1 MGTIPELFER
11 QVVAVPDATSVVF
24 GDASLSFA
32 DLDARANRLARFLI
46 ERGVGAETVVAVALR
61 RSPEWCVTVLAVMKA
76 GGAYLPVD
84 PAYPA
89 DRIAY
94 MVEDSAAVLVLV
106 DEDTAGLLPELPAP
120 VVRLDDP
127 EVTGAVAAHA
137 AGDVGDAERATPL
150 TVANAAYVIYTSG
163 STGRPKGVTVTH
175 TGIANLVGAMLDR
188 MNVTPDSRILQFCS
202 PSFDVSV
209 GELGMSLLSG
219 ATLVMADKDALAP
232 GAPLVETVN
241 RHAVTHA
248 VLPPA
253 VLAALPTGSLPTLR
267 SLAVAGEAT
276 APELVATWAADRRMI
291 NGYGPTEATVGVTLS
306 APLAGDGQVPP
317 IGAPLPNTQVY
328 LLDDDL
334 KPVPEGAPGEL
345 YIAGAPLARGYLG
358 RPGMTGERFVACPF
372 GEPGARMYRTGDL
385 VRWGADGQL
394 VFLGRA
400 DTQVKIRG
408 LRIEL
413 REIEAAL
420 LAHPRVAHAVVV
432 VHEGRGTGKQLVGYV
447 VPAGAG
453 DAEAAREDAARS
465 GGTGHMAFD
474 SGFPTGELRTYLGR
488 RLPDFMVPAT
498 VMVVNRLP
506 LTTNGKVDKKAL
518 PEPEFKGGAYR
529 APRTPEEEVL
539 AGAFAAVL
547 GLDRVGID
555 DDFFVVG
562 GDSIQSIQVV
572 SRVRAAGLE
581 ISAREVFEARTVAR
595 LAEVAAAN
603 RLADAPVALAELAGG
618 GVGWMPLLPVARLL
632 RGWGPGF
639 DRWLQAMVLDLPAG
653 IGHDQLTAT
662 LSAVVDRHDLLRARL
677 VASDGGGL
685 QVAPAGSVDVAAL
698 VRRVEC
704 DGAWDSEAWHASLR
718 AELEAAAASLDP
730 GAGAI
735 AKFVWFRPTGTDAPG
750 RLLVVLHHLVVDG
763 VSWRILMPDLALAWK
778 QVRDGRTPELPPVA
792 TSMRRWA
799 HALADE
805 AATEKRTAE
814 LALWR
819 GIVDGP
825 DPVLGTRRLDPA
837 RDVIA
842 TLTETRVRLPA
853 PVTEALLTTVPAAF
867 HGEVNDGLL
876 AALALALAKWRRMRG
891 TDEPSSL
898 IRLEGHGREEAAAPG
913 ADLSRTVGWFT
924 SVFPVRLDL
933 TGTDLDDALAGGPA
947 AARALKAV
955 KEQLRAIP
963 DKGIGYGLLRHLNP
977 RTADVLSAYGHGQV
991 GFNYLGRFSPH
1002 TDMPAHAQGLGFTR
1016 AADVAELAELDA
1028 AQDQAMPA
1036 PAEVDI
1042 NAAVTD
1048 TPEGPQL
1055 GALFTAPSGILTQDD
1070 VQELA
1075 DLWRTALEGLVRH
1088 TARPGAGGLT
1098 PSDVPLVDVA
1108 QSDIEGWEER
1118 FPGLSDVWPTSP
1130 LQSGLLFHTLLADGA
1145 ESSFDAYQVQY
1156 ALQLSGNV
1164 EPARMR
1170 AAGQAV
1176 LDRHPALRT
1185 AFVHDA
1191 AGGLVQLVVDGVELP
1206 WQEVDLSGTP
1216 EGERDAAFEKFL
1228 ADDLLAH
1235 FAVTEP
1241 PMLRLSLVKREAE
1254 RFELVLT
1261 AHHALFDGW
1270 SLPLLVQDV
1279 LRCYGTGGDTTGLPP
1294 ARTYRDYLAWLAQQD
1309 PEASAEAWRA
1319 ELDGV
1324 DEPTLLAPGAETGS
1338 RSTGIGQVDVPLTP
1352 AEATGLTRSAAD
1364 LGVTLNTLV
1373 QGAWGLLLGQL
1384 TGRRDVLLSATV
1396 AGRPPA
1402 LAGVDGIVGMFLNT
1416 LPVRVRCAPGDTLAD
1431 LLTGLQDRQAALLDH
1446 HHYGLTE
1453 IHRTTGLKA
1462 LFDTLVGFES
1472 FPLDRGT
1479 ISEAGAAAGIT
1490 LTGIRAF
1497 TASHYPV
1504 TVFVYL
1510 DGEYPRLNVQY
1521 QRDVFDQDEAG
1532 TLAARFGRILATLA
1546 ADPHRA
1552 VRAVD
1557 VLDAAERERLIVGL
1571 NDTAE
1576 ATPGLTIP
1584 GLFEEQ
1590 AARTPD
1596 AVAVVFD
1603 EQQLTYAELDTRANR
1618 LAREL
1623 IKQGAGPE
1631 TIVGLALPR
1640 SADLVVG
1647 MLGILKSGAGY
1658 LPIDPA
1664 YPSARLG
1671 SILAEAAPRFVLT
1684 DSATTGVLP
1693 ASEVPHVHLDAL
1705 GLDGAR
1711 GGPVTDADRL
1721 APLRPDGIAYVMYT
1735 SGSTGT
1741 PKGVVITHANVVNGV
1756 TRLAR
1761 RVAGGPGSRMLAGT
1775 SVNFDVSVFETF
1787 TTLCSGG
1794 TVEVVRDV
1802 LVLAERDS
1810 WSGSVIS
1817 TVPSVFDE
1825 LLPQIAARTKVETL
1839 VFAGEALPAALVGRI
1854 REALPGVRVVN
1865 AYGQSE
1871 TFYATT
1877 FALAADEPWS
1887 EAASAPIGTPIGNMR
1902 TYVLGP
1908 GLTPV
1913 PAGVVGELYVA
1924 GNIGRGY
1931 HGRAALTADRFVAD
1945 PYGPAGGRMYRTG
1958 DLARWNADGQLEYV
1972 GRGDAQ
1978 VKVRGFRIE
1987 PAEIEAALTAF
1998 PAIAQAAVV
2007 VHDGGGSVGRRLVG
2021 YVVPTAPDGTVGAGG
2036 ARSTGRA
2043 VDMTELRDFV
2053 MGRLPEYM
2061 VPAAVVVLDRFPLA
2075 PNGKLD
2081 REALP
2086 EPEFAGAAYRAPRDE
2101 REETLCALFAE
2112 VLGVERVGI
2121 DDDFFD
2127 LGGNSLLATRL
2138 TSRIG
2143 KALGVGV
2150 PIRAV
2155 FASHSVAELARTVR
2169 NATAS
2174 RRPKLRRMNRSGQ

>member
-11 QVVAVPDATSVVF
+11 QVIAAPDATSVVF
-24 GDASLSFA
+24 GDESLTFA

-46 ERGVGAETVVAVALR
+46 ERGVGAETVVGVALR
-61 RSPEWCVTVLAVMKA
+61 RSPQWCVTVLAVMKA

-127 EVTGAVAAHA
+127 EVTGAVAAHDS
-137 AGDVGDAERATPL
+137 GDVGDAERATPL

-232 GAPLVETVN
+232 GAPLVETIN

-248 VLPPA
+248 VMPPA
-253 VLAALPTGSLPTLR
+253 VLAALPTGSLPTVR

-291 NGYGPTEATVGVTLS
+291 NGYGPTETTVAVTLS
-306 APLAGDGQVPP
+306 TPLTGDGQAPP
-317 IGAPLPNTQVY
+317 IGAPLSNTQAY
-328 LLDDDL
+328 ILDDDL
-334 KPVPEGAPGEL
+334 KPVPEGSPGEL

-358 RPGMTGERFVACPF
+358 RPAMTGERFVACPF
-372 GEPGARMYRTGDL
+372 GGPGERMYRTGDL
-385 VRWGADGQL
+385 VRWGDDGQL

-420 LAHPRVAHAVVV
+420 LAHPRVAHAVVT
-432 VHEGRGTGKQLVGYV
+432 VHEGRGTGKQLVGHV

-453 DAEAAREDAARS
+453 DAEAAREEAAKS
-465 GGTGHMAFD
+465 GGTGHMTFD
-474 SGFPTGELRTYLGR
+474 SGFSTGELRSYLGQ

-498 VMVVNRLP
+498 VMVLDRLP

-518 PEPEFKGGAYR
+518 PEPEFKGSAYR
-529 APRTPEEEVL
+529 APRTVEEEVL

-547 GLDRVGID
+547 GLERVGID
-555 DDFFVVG
+555 DDFFAVG

-572 SRVRAAGLE
+572 SRARAEGLE
-581 ISAREVFEARTVAR
+581 VSAREVFESRTVAR
-595 LAEVAAAN
+595 LAEVAVAN
-603 RLADAPVALAELAGG
+603 RVSGAVAVLEELEGG

-639 DRWLQAMVLDLPAG
+639 DRFLQAMVLDLPAG
-653 IGHDQLTAT
+653 IGAGQLAAT
-662 LSAVVDRHDLLRARL
+662 LGAVVDRHDLLRARL
-677 VASDGGGL
+677 VEDGGGGL
-685 QVAPAGSVDVAAL
+685 EVAPAGSVDVAGL

-704 DGAWDSEAWHASLR
+704 EGDWAGAAWHAVLM

-730 GAGAI
+730 KAGVI
-735 AKFVWFRPTGTDAPG
+735 AKFVWFAPAGSDVPG

-763 VSWRILMPDLALAWK
+763 VSWRILMPDLAVAWE
-778 QVRDGRTPELPPVA
+778 QVRAGRVPQLAPVA

-799 HALADE
+799 HALAEE
-805 AATEKRTAE
+805 ALSEKRGAE
-814 LALWR
+814 LELWQR
-819 GIVDGP
+819 MVEGP
-825 DPVLGTRRLDPA
+825 DPVLGARRLDPA
-837 RDVIA
+837 VDVIA
-842 TLTETRVRLPA
+842 TLTETRVQLPA

-867 HGEVNDGLL
+867 RGEVNDGLL
-876 AALALALAKWRRMRG
+876 AALALALAKWRRTRG
-891 TDEPSSL
+891 IHESSSL

-913 ADLSRTVGWFT
+913 ADLSATVGWFT

-933 TGTDLDDALAGGPA
+933 AGADLDEAIGGGPA
-947 AARALKAV
+947 AARVLKAV

-977 RTADVLSAYGHGQV
+977 RTGPVLAAHGHGQV
-991 GFNYLGRFSPH
+991 GFNYLGRFSAH
-1002 TDMPAHAQGLGFTR
+1002 TDMPAHTQGLGFTQ
-1016 AADVAELAELDA
+1016 ATDVEELAELDA

-1042 NAAVTD
+1042 NASVTD
-1048 TPEGPQL
+1048 TAEGPRL
-1055 GALFTAPSGILTQDD
+1055 GALFTAPSGVLAQEE
-1070 VQELA
+1070 VRELA
-1075 DLWRTALEGLVRH
+1075 DLWCAALEGLARH
-1088 TARPGAGGLT
+1088 AAQAGAGGLT
-1098 PSDVPLVDVA
+1098 PSDIPLVNA
-1108 QSDIEGWEER
+1108 TQSDIEAWEEQ

-1130 LQSGLLFHTLLADGA
+1130 LQSGLLFHTLMADDA

-1156 ALQLSGNV
+1156 ALQLSGRID
-1164 EPARMR
+1164 PARMR
-1170 AAGQAV
+1170 AAGQAM

-1185 AFVHDA
+1185 AFVNDA
-1191 AGGLVQLVVDGVELP
+1191 SGDLVQLVVDGVELP

-1216 EGERDAAFEKFL
+1216 EGERDAAFETFM
-1228 ADDLLAH
+1228 ADDLKAH
-1235 FAVTEP
+1235 FEITKP
-1241 PMLRLSLVKREAE
+1241 PMLRLSLVKRESE

-1270 SLPLLVQDV
+1270 SLPLLIQDV
-1279 LRCYGTGGDTTGLPP
+1279 LRFYGTGGDTSGLPP

-1309 PEASAEAWRA
+1309 PEVSAEAWRH

-1338 RSTGIGQVDVPLTP
+1338 HSSGIAQVDVPLTP
-1352 AEATGLTRSAAD
+1352 AEATELTRRAAD

-1384 TGRRDVLLSATV
+1384 TGRQDVVLSSTV

-1402 LAGVDGIVGMFLNT
+1402 LAGVDSIVGMFLNT
-1416 LPVRVRCAPGDTLAD
+1416 LPVRVKCAPGDTLAD

-1453 IHRTTGLKA
+1453 IHKTTGLKT

-1472 FPLDRGT
+1472 FPLDRGA
-1479 ISEAGAAAGIT
+1479 ISEVSAAAGIT
-1490 LTGIRAF
+1490 ITGIRAF

-1504 TVFVYL
+1504 TVFVYP

-1521 QRDVFDQDEAG
+1521 QQDVFDKDEAD
-1532 TLAARFGRILATLA
+1532 TLAARYGRILATVA
-1546 ADPHRA
+1546 ADPHQA

-1557 VLDAAERERLIVGL
+1557 VLDPAERERLLVGL

-1576 ATPGLTIP
+1576 PTPELTIP
-1584 GLFEEQ
+1584 GFFEEQ
-1590 AARTPD
+1590 AAKTPD

-1603 EQQLTYAELDTRANR
+1603 DRQLTYAELDTRANR

-1623 IKQGAGPE
+1623 IKRGAGPE
-1631 TIVGLALPR
+1631 TVVGLALPR

-1658 LPIDPA
+1658 LPIDPK

-1671 SILAEAAPRFVLT
+1671 SILTEAAPRFVLT

-1693 ASEVPHVHLDAL
+1693 ASDVPHVRLDELAL
-1705 GLDGAR
+1705 DDAPD
-1711 GGPVTDADRL
+1711 GPVTDADRP

-1756 TRLAR
+1756 TRLAG

-1787 TTLCSGG
+1787 TTLCTGG

-1810 WSGSVIS
+1810 WSGSAIS
-1817 TVPSVFDE
+1817 TVPSVFNE
-1825 LLPQIAARTKVETL
+1825 LLDQIAPKTKVETL

-1854 REALPGVRVVN
+1854 REAMPGVRVVN

-1871 TFYATT
+1871 SFYATT
-1877 FALAADEPWS
+1877 FALAADEPWTG
-1887 EAASAPIGTPIGNMR
+1887 AASAPIGTPIGNMR

-1931 HGRAALTADRFVAD
+1931 YGRAVLTAERFVAD
-1945 PYGPAGGRMYRTG
+1945 PYGPAGARMYRTG

-1987 PAEIEAALTAF
+1987 PGEVEAALTDF

-2007 VHDGGGSVGRRLVG
+2007 VHDGGESVGKRLVG
-2021 YVVPTAPDGTVGAGG
+2021 YVVPTETDG
-2036 ARSTGRA
+2036 ARST

-2053 MGRLPEYM
+2053 MGRLPEFM

-2081 REALP
+2081 RRALP
-2086 EPEFAGAAYRAPRDE
+2086 EPEFAGAAYRAPRNE
-2101 REETLCALFAE
+2101 KEETLCTLFAE

-2143 KALGVGV
+2143 KALGVSV

-2155 FASHSVAELARTVR
+2155 FESHSIAELSRTVQ